1 MPTVLR
7 IDGFSFRIRTR
18 DHGPP
23 HVHVFHGGDEVV
35 ILLGDDFELPS
46 IRDIRGMPLRQMRAA
61 LELVALNQEFLMDE
75 WKKIYE

>member
-7 IDGFSFRIRTR
+7 TAAFLFGSGRGTTDRR
-18 DHGPP
+18 

-35 ILLGDDFELPS
+35 ILLGDDVELPS
-46 IRDIRGMPLRQMRAA
+46 IRDIRGMPLRRMRAA
-61 LELVALNQEFLMDE
+61 LELVALNQELLLDE

>member
-7 IDGFSFRIRTR
+7 TGGFSIRIRTR

-35 ILLGDDFELPS
+35 ILLGDDLELPS
-46 IRDIRGMPLRQMRAA
+46 IRDIRGMPLRQMRVA
-61 LELVALNQEFLMDE
+61 LELVAEHQKILLEE

>member
-18 DHGPP
+18 DHGP

-61 LELVALNQEFLMDE
+61 LELVALNQEFLLDE